1 MFYLSDL
8 QYCHCPLQDISSLI
22 VQHPQNCDADLAAFS
37 HKTQIEFYEK
47 KVLNLHHN
55 FVDVIQSKRTNLADS
70 NDNIAD
76 QTSKRSAVLPAQ

>member
-37 HKTQIEFYEK
+37 HKTQFVFACSNYQ
-47 KVLNLHHN
+47 HN
-55 FVDVIQSKRTNLADS
+55 IDVDGLPPLVSTHLA
-70 NDNIAD
+70 
-76 QTSKRSAVLPAQ
+76 V